1 MLDVVLFQPEIPP
14 NTGNLIRLCANTGF
28 RLHLIEP
35 LGFELDD
42 KRLRRAGLDYHE
54 WAAVGVHPDWQA
66 YLESAKPMRVFAV
79 STRGRRGYHE
89 SDYRAGDALVFG
101 PETRGLPQEMLDALP
116 EAQRLRIPMRPDSRS
131 LNLSNACAVLVYEA
145 WRQLGFGGAASID
158 TTRLDP

>member
-42 KRLRRAGLDYHE
+42 RRLRRAGLDYHE
-54 WAAVGVHPDWQA
+54 WAAVGVHPDWSA
-66 YLESAKPMRVFAV
+66 YLEAAMPRRVFAV
-79 STRGRRGYHE
+79 STRGRTGYHE
-89 SDYRAGDALVFG
+89 PDYRAGDALVFG
-101 PETRGLPQEMLDALP
+101 PETRGLPRKMLDALP

-131 LNLSNACAVLVYEA
+131 LNLSNACAVLVFEA
-145 WRQLGFGGAASID
+145 WRQLGFAGAVEVDSMRPLA
-158 TTRLDP
+158 